1 MQKCKTNISD
11 SGSLIVGG
19 RKGVCVCMS
28 GEERAVRDLSKVIHD
43 TGLEMADWMRL
54 QFQLHL
60 PLIPINH
67 PVSTER
73 SLC

>member
-1 MQKCKTNISD
+1 
-11 SGSLIVGG
+11 
-19 RKGVCVCMS
+19 MS

-60 PLIPINH
+60 PLIPVNH